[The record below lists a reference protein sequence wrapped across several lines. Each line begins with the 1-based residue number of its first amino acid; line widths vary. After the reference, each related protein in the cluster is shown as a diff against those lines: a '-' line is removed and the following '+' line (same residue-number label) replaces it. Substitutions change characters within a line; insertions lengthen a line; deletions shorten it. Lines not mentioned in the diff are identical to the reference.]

1 MPCFTKKIPDWVH
14 SFELLRQVQFAKVEA
29 MELRISR
36 AVAALAWLTC
46 VICPVLE
53 MFDRWDHT
61 LQTGQD
67 TEYTLVLIALCLGVA
82 YVFARFAVK
91 FSLRSLWEN
100 LTLISG
106 VHNSLLSRGIDCFFV
121 VPIDESPPPLALR
134 I

>member
-1 MPCFTKKIPDWVH
+1 
-14 SFELLRQVQFAKVEA
+14 

-36 AVAALAWLTC
+36 TVAALALLTC

-67 TEYTLVLIALCLGVA
+67 TEYSLVLIALCLGVA
-82 YVFARFAVK
+82 YVLARFAIK
-91 FSLRSLWEN
+91 FSLRSLCEN
-100 LTLISG
+100 LISIPG
-106 VHNSLLSRGIDCFFV
+106 LHNSHLSRGIDCFFV
-121 VPIDESPPPLALR
+121 VPIDASPPPLALR